1 MKFDEKKAEEKRKE
15 LTYIV
20 NGILQNY
27 NIQNKEKI
35 SSIIIDHFVDDIT
48 PPETEH
54 FVDDITPSE
63 TKLLSKLVIGPIGIG
78 GGKSIKPGNILLN
91 WRKLLVGVS
100 DTILTVAE
108 AGAGTGTGA
117 VAMPWLIPF
126 AGLVVLDKILSLL
139 TIEITERHAAV
150 IWTIWSNRDP
160 KDCVEGKAILKLVNK
175 ELKKYNLPKMNQKEL
190 DTILEELKKLKC
202 IKEIE
207 ENKWC
212 LREKVKV
219 SYR

>member
-1 MKFDEKKAEEKRKE
+1 MKFDEKRAEVKRKE

-20 NGILQNY
+20 SGILQNY

-35 SSIIIDHFVDDIT
+35 SSIIIDLFVDDIT
-48 PPETEH
+48 PPETEL
-54 FVDDITPSE
+54 IRY
-63 TKLLSKLVIGPIGIG
+63 KLEMRPIGIG

-91 WRKLLVGVS
+91 WRKLLVGAS
-100 DTILTVAE
+100 ETILTVA
-108 AGAGTGTGA
+108 GA
-117 VAMPWLIPF
+117 VATPWLIPF
-126 AGLVVLDKILSLL
+126 AGIVVLNTILSLS

-160 KDCVEGKAILKLVNK
+160 KNCVEGKVILKLVNK
-175 ELKKYNLPKMNQKEL
+175 ELQKYNRPKMNQKEL
-190 DTILEELKKLKC
+190 DMVLKDLKKMKC

>member
-27 NIQNKEKI
+27 NIQNKEEI

-63 TKLLSKLVIGPIGIG
+63 TKLLSRLVIGPIGIG
-78 GGKSIKPGNILLN
+78 EGKSIKPGNILLN

-100 DTILTVAE
+100 ETILTV
-108 AGAGTGTGA
+108 TGA

-126 AGLVVLDKILSLL
+126 AGLVVLDTILSLS

-150 IWTIWSNRDP
+150 IWTIWSNRDL
-160 KDCVEGKAILKLVNK
+160 KNCVEGKAILKLVNK

>member
-1 MKFDEKKAEEKRKE
+1 MKKRAEVKRKE

-35 SSIIIDHFVDDIT
+35 SSIIIDRFVDDIT
-48 PPETEH
+48 PPETEL
-54 FVDDITPSE
+54 IRY
-63 TKLLSKLVIGPIGIG
+63 KLEMRPIGIG

-91 WRKLLVGVS
+91 WRKLLVS
-100 DTILTVAE
+100 ASEIILTVA
-108 AGAGTGTGA
+108 GAFAT
-117 VAMPWLIPF
+117 PWLIPF
-126 AGLVVLDKILSLL
+126 AGLVVLNTILSLS

-160 KDCVEGKAILKLVNK
+160 KNCVEGKAILKLVNK
-175 ELKKYNLPKMNQKEL
+175 ELQKYNRPKMNQKEL
-190 DTILEELKKLKC
+190 DMVLKDLKKMKC

>member
-1 MKFDEKKAEEKRKE
+1 MKFDEKRAEVKRKE

-20 NGILQNY
+20 SGILQNY

-35 SSIIIDHFVDDIT
+35 SSIIIDRFVDDIT
-48 PPETEH
+48 PPETEL
-54 FVDDITPSE
+54 IRY
-63 TKLLSKLVIGPIGIG
+63 KLEMRPIGIG

-91 WRKLLVGVS
+91 WRKLLVGAS
-100 DTILTVAE
+100 ETILTVA
-108 AGAGTGTGA
+108 GA
-117 VAMPWLIPF
+117 VATPWLIPF
-126 AGLVVLDKILSLL
+126 AGIVVLNTILSLS

-160 KDCVEGKAILKLVNK
+160 KNCVEGKVILKLVNK
-175 ELKKYNLPKMNQKEL
+175 ELQKYNRPKMNQKEL
-190 DTILEELKKLKC
+190 DMVLKDLKKMKC

>member
-1 MKFDEKKAEEKRKE
+1 MKFDEKRAEVKRKE

-35 SSIIIDHFVDDIT
+35 SSIIIDRFVDDIT
-48 PPETEH
+48 PPETEL
-54 FVDDITPSE
+54 IRY
-63 TKLLSKLVIGPIGIG
+63 KLEMRPIGIG

-91 WRKLLVGVS
+91 WRKLLVGAS
-100 DTILTVAE
+100 ETILTVA
-108 AGAGTGTGA
+108 GA
-117 VAMPWLIPF
+117 VATPWLIPF
-126 AGLVVLDKILSLL
+126 AGIVVLNTILSLS

-160 KDCVEGKAILKLVNK
+160 KNCVEGKVIQKLVNK
-175 ELKKYNLPKMNQKEL
+175 ELQKYNRPKMNQKEL
-190 DTILEELKKLKC
+190 DMVLKDLKKMKC

-212 LREKVKV
+212 LQEKVKV